1 MRLSISA
8 KPKEKNISYNYSD
21 KHSELCL
28 VNAFCVTVFVEGE
41 IPYIFPTLCKN
52 WVNWTFL
59 ITQPNKQSHFRLP
72 LILDSKISKAR
83 KGQKAI

>member
-21 KHSELCL
+21 KRSELCL

-41 IPYIFPTLCKN
+41 IPYISYIMQELGELNVSDYPTQQTKSFQATTYFSL
-52 WVNWTFL
+52 
-59 ITQPNKQSHFRLP
+59 
-72 LILDSKISKAR
+72 
-83 KGQKAI
+83 